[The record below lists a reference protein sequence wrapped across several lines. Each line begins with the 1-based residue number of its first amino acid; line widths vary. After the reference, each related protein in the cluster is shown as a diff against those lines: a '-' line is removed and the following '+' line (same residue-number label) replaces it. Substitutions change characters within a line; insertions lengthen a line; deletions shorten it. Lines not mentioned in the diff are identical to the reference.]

1 MMFYASKLVNDV
13 MAKQEM
19 ADLALA
25 GLSAEVQHAIALA
38 EHFEHIHPDEYIL
51 PSGWNIA
58 HSETE
63 QIIASESGLW
73 AAGFSRL

>member
-25 GLSAEVQHAIALA
+25 GLSAEVQSAIALA
-38 EHFEHIHPDEYIL
+38 EHFERITPDEYIL
-51 PSGWNIA
+51 PSNLYAAPTHDEREHALAA
-58 HSETE
+58 HTSTW
-63 QIIASESGLW
+63 L
-73 AAGFSRL
+73 